1 MENENMIYRKVITRL
16 NERAKELNCLYRINE
31 ALKDETSG
39 HEVIFGRLLAIIP
52 TGWQHPT
59 VCEVRITYGNQ
70 TYSSDDFRE
79 TPWMQSA
86 QIIIDDN
93 EVGSITVAY
102 TQLIEEIKGSQFLPE
117 EQKLLN
123 AITERVSLYLFAR
136 KLRKTVEF
144 LETSHTGEPGD
155 KEIRDM
161 LTQPGDEHWKW
172 RQEILGRI
180 VSKIDPKR
188 FGVKAVYVIGSVK
201 NGTAGPASDIDVMI
215 HVESSPGKKRLL
227 STWIEG
233 WGLCLAEMNYAKTGY
248 YVQEGLIDLHLVT
261 DEDIRQKNSFAC
273 MIGSLHNSAR
283 PVKIFNQE
291 NDS

>member
-16 NERAKELNCLYRINE
+16 NERAKELNCLYRVNE
-31 ALKDETSG
+31 ALKDEISG
-39 HEVIFGRLLAIIP
+39 HDVVFGRLLAIIP
-52 TGWQHPT
+52 AGWQHPT
-59 VCEVRITYGNQ
+59 VCEARITYGDQ

-102 TQLIEEIKGSQFLPE
+102 TQLIEEINGSQFLPE
-117 EQKLLN
+117 EQRLLN

-144 LETSHTGEPGD
+144 LEASYTAEPGD
-155 KEIRDM
+155 KEMRDL

-180 VSKIDPKR
+180 VSRIDPVR

-201 NGTAGPASDIDVMI
+201 DGTAGPASDIDVMI
-215 HVESSPGKKRLL
+215 HVESSPEKNNLL
-227 STWIEG
+227 RTWMEG
-233 WGLCLAEMNYAKTGY
+233 WGLGLAEMNYARTGY
-248 YVQEGLIDLHLVT
+248 YVKDGLIDLHLVT
-261 DEDIRQKNSFAC
+261 DEDIRHKNSFAS

-283 PVKIFNQE
+283 PVKIFNQKTP
-291 NDS
+291 